1 MKEKIKILAYTLT
14 FLVKIDFKYISL
26 VLIKSVLFGIMP
38 VINLK
43 LTQVLI
49 DSLTRGQEI
58 EFIKILTFISVF
70 TCISD
75 LVGFSIKKIE
85 DYSLLEINK
94 FINIDILNK
103 IKKLDSKKLETSQ
116 TYDIINRVREDF
128 TVAMLDS
135 LNIMLDVFSAIIASL
150 SYIVIVL
157 SYNIFFLV
165 ILIVPIIRFLVEKKY
180 VILEYKNRL
189 DNTQSEIRKNY
200 IYAMTSDS
208 ENFKE
213 LKVYKAF
220 DYFISIFK
228 QLSDCINNTYK
239 KIYIK
244 KYRSLSVLSIL
255 DNLADFFVS
264 ANLGLRTFNGVISL
278 GDFILYN
285 NSIDNMK
292 NSLFTIFLNCA
303 LLNKNLEIIEM
314 GKEFFEL
321 DEEMEDPGKHNIEAI
336 DNIVIKDL
344 SYSYNQ
350 NKVLSNIDLRFEKNK
365 SYTIMGE
372 NGSGKSTLLKILMG
386 IYGDY
391 GGHIYVNGND
401 FSEIDISSYRNRL
414 NVMFQNYIKYR
425 SSIKENIFLDK
436 NAKDEE
442 VSKYL
447 SSLGMDGL
455 IDDIN
460 SNLGYEFDEGR
471 WLSEGQWQKLAFLRL
486 INKKCEMYLLD
497 EPSASLDIVSETKL
511 LNVLEKISGIKIM
524 ICHRFNEYTLK
535 SDEIIMLRDGEIIAK
550 GNHNQMLKICKDY
563 REMYKIYI
571 ETYSYNKSTDVL

>member
-1 MKEKIKILAYTLT
+1 MKEKLKILAYTLT
-14 FLVKIDFKYISL
+14 YLVKIDFKYIML
-26 VLIKSVLFGIMP
+26 VLMKSVLFGIRP

-49 DSLTRGQEI
+49 DSLTRGKEI
-58 EFIKILTFISVF
+58 EFIKILIFISVF

-85 DYSLLEINK
+85 EFSLLEINK

-103 IKKLDSKKLETSQ
+103 IKKLSAKKLETSE

-220 DYFISIFK
+220 DFFISMFK

-255 DNLADFFVS
+255 DNLVDFFAS
-264 ANLGLRTFNGVISL
+264 ANLGLRTFSGVISL

-292 NSLFTIFLNCA
+292 NSLFTIFLNGA

-321 DEEMEDPGKHNIEAI
+321 DEEMEEPGKHNIEAI
-336 DNIVIKDL
+336 DDIVMKDL

-365 SYTIMGE
+365 SYTIMGK

-391 GGHIYVNGND
+391 SGDIYVNGID
-401 FSEIDISSYRNRL
+401 LSKIDISSYRNRL

-425 SSIKENIFLDK
+425 SSIKENIFLGENVKEDK
-436 NAKDEE
+436 
-442 VSKYL
+442 VSKYI

-460 SNLGYEFDEGR
+460 SNLGYEFDGGR

-486 INKKCEMYLLD
+486 VNKECDMYLLD
-497 EPSASLDIVSETKL
+497 EPSASLDIVSERNL

-535 SDEIIMLRDGEIIAK
+535 SDEIIMLKDGEIIAK
-550 GNHNQMLKICKDY
+550 GSHNQMLNICEDY

-571 ETYSYNKSTDVL
+571 ETYFVN

>member
-1 MKEKIKILAYTLT
+1 MKEKLKILTYTLT

-58 EFIKILTFISVF
+58 EFIKILILISVF
-70 TCISD
+70 TCLSD

-103 IKKLDSKKLETSQ
+103 IKKLDAKKLETSQ

-220 DYFISIFK
+220 DYFICIFK

-239 KIYIK
+239 KIFIK

-255 DNLADFFVS
+255 EIFVDFFVS

-278 GDFILYN
+278 GDFVLYN

-292 NSLFTIFLNCA
+292 NSLFTIFLNGA

-321 DEEMEDPGKHNIEAI
+321 DEEMEGSGKINIEAI
-336 DNIVIKDL
+336 DNIVIKGL

-391 GGHIYVNGND
+391 GGHIYVNGID
-401 FSEIDISSYRNRL
+401 FSEIDIFSYRNRL

-460 SNLGYEFDEGR
+460 SNLGYEFDGGR
-471 WLSEGQWQKLAFLRL
+471 WLSEGQWQKLDFLRL
-486 INKKCEMYLLD
+486 INKEWDMYLLD
-497 EPSASLDIVSETKL
+497 EPSASLDIVSERKL
-511 LNVLEKISGIKIM
+511 LNILEKISGIKIM

-535 SDEIIMLRDGEIIAK
+535 SDEIIMLKDGEIIAK
-550 GNHNQMLKICKDY
+550 GNHNQMLNICEDY

-571 ETYSYNKSTDVL
+571 GTYCNNKSTDVL

>member
-1 MKEKIKILAYTLT
+1 MKEKFKILTYTLT
-14 FLVKIDFKYISL
+14 YLVKIDFKYISL

-49 DSLTRGQEI
+49 DSLTRGKEI
-58 EFIKILTFISVF
+58 EFIKILIFISVF

-85 DYSLLEINK
+85 EFSLLEINK

-103 IKKLDSKKLETSQ
+103 IKKLSAKKLETSE

-220 DYFISIFK
+220 DFFISMFK

-255 DNLADFFVS
+255 DNLVDFFAS
-264 ANLGLRTFNGVISL
+264 ANLGLRTFSGVISL

-292 NSLFTIFLNCA
+292 NSLFTIFLNGA

-321 DEEMEDPGKHNIEAI
+321 DEEMEEPGKHNIEAI
-336 DNIVIKDL
+336 DDIVMKDL

-365 SYTIMGE
+365 SYTIMGK

-391 GGHIYVNGND
+391 SGDIYVNGID
-401 FSEIDISSYRNRL
+401 LSKIDISSYRNRL

-425 SSIKENIFLDK
+425 SSIKENIFLGENVKEDK
-436 NAKDEE
+436 
-442 VSKYL
+442 VSKYI

-460 SNLGYEFDEGR
+460 SNLGYEFDGGR

-486 INKKCEMYLLD
+486 VNKECDMYLLD
-497 EPSASLDIVSETKL
+497 EPSASLDIVSERNL

-535 SDEIIMLRDGEIIAK
+535 SDEIIMLKDGEIIAK
-550 GNHNQMLKICKDY
+550 GSHNQMLNICEDY

-571 ETYSYNKSTDVL
+571 ETYFVN

>member
-1 MKEKIKILAYTLT
+1 MKEKLKILTYTLT
-14 FLVKIDFKYISL
+14 YLVKIDFKYISL
-26 VLIKSVLFGIMP
+26 VLIKSVLFGIRP

-58 EFIKILTFISVF
+58 EFIKILVFISVF

-75 LVGFSIKKIE
+75 LVSFSIKKIE
-85 DYSLLEINK
+85 DFSLLEINK

-103 IKKLDSKKLETSQ
+103 IKKLDTKKLETSE

-255 DNLADFFVS
+255 DNLVDFFAS
-264 ANLGLRTFNGVISL
+264 ANLGLRTFRGIISL

-321 DEEMEDPGKHNIEAI
+321 DEEMEEPGKHNIEAI
-336 DNIVIKDL
+336 ENIVIKDL

-365 SYTIMGE
+365 SYTIMGK

-391 GGHIYVNGND
+391 GGDIYVNGID
-401 FSEIDISSYRNRL
+401 FSKIDISSYRNCL

-425 SSIKENIFLDK
+425 SSIKENIFLGEDVKKDK
-436 NAKDEE
+436 
-442 VSKYL
+442 VSKYI
-447 SSLGMDGL
+447 SSLGMDEL

-460 SNLGYEFDEGR
+460 SNLGYEFDGGR

-486 INKKCEMYLLD
+486 VNKECDMYLLD
-497 EPSASLDIVSETKL
+497 EPSSSLDIVSERKL
-511 LNVLEKISGIKIM
+511 LNVLEKISGIKII

-535 SDEIIMLRDGEIIAK
+535 SDEIIMLKDGEIIAK
-550 GNHNQMLKICKDY
+550 GNHNQMLNTCEDY

>member
-1 MKEKIKILAYTLT
+1 MKEKLKILSYTLT
-14 FLVKIDFKYISL
+14 YLIKIDFKYIRL
-26 VLIKSVLFGIMP
+26 VLIKSVFFGIMP

-43 LTQVLI
+43 FTQMLI

-58 EFIKILTFISVF
+58 EFVKILIFISVF

-75 LVGFSIKKIE
+75 LVGFNIKKIE
-85 DYSLLEINK
+85 DFSLLEINK

-103 IKKLDSKKLETSQ
+103 IKKLDAKKLETSH
-116 TYDIINRVREDF
+116 TFDIINRVREDF
-128 TVAMLDS
+128 TMAMLDS
-135 LNIMLDVFSAIIASL
+135 LNIMLDVFSATIASL
-150 SYIVIVL
+150 SYIVIVI
-157 SYNIFFLV
+157 SYNLFYLV

-189 DNTQSEIRKNY
+189 NNTQSEIRKNY
-200 IYAMTSDS
+200 IYDMTSDS

-213 LKVYKAF
+213 LKLYKAF
-220 DYFISIFK
+220 EYLISLFTH
-228 QLSDCINNTYK
+228 LSNCINNTYK

-255 DNLADFFVS
+255 ETLVDFLAS
-264 ANLGLRTFNGVISL
+264 ANLGLRTFRGIISL

-292 NSLFTIFLNCA
+292 NSLFTIFLNGA

-321 DEEMEDPGKHNIEAI
+321 DEEIENPGKIKIKAIE
-336 DNIVIKDL
+336 NIVIKDL
-344 SYSYNQ
+344 SYSYKQ
-350 NKVLSNIDLRFEKNK
+350 NKVLANIDLRFEKNK

-391 GGHIYVNGND
+391 SGDIYVND
-401 FSEIDISSYRNRL
+401 IDLSDIYISSYRNRI

-425 SSIKENIFLDK
+425 LSIKENIFLGE
-436 NAKDEE
+436 NVKDEE

-455 IDDIN
+455 IDDLN
-460 SNLGYEFDEGR
+460 SNLGYEFDGGR

-486 INKKCEMYLLD
+486 INKECDMYLLD
-497 EPSASLDIVSETKL
+497 EPSASLDIVSERKL

-524 ICHRFNEYTLK
+524 ICHRFNEYILK
-535 SDEIIMLRDGEIIAK
+535 SDEIIMLKDGEIIAK
-550 GNHNQMLKICKDY
+550 GNHNQMLNICEDY

-571 ETYSYNKSTDVL
+571 ETYSYNKSTDGL

>member
-1 MKEKIKILAYTLT
+1 MKEKFKILTYTLT
-14 FLVKIDFKYISL
+14 YLVKVDFKYISL
-26 VLIKSVLFGIMP
+26 VLIKSVLFGIRP

-58 EFIKILTFISVF
+58 EFIKTLIFLNVFI
-70 TCISD
+70 CISD

-85 DYSLLEINK
+85 DFSLLEINK
-94 FINIDILNK
+94 SINIDILNK
-103 IKKLDSKKLETSQ
+103 IKKLDAKKLETSE

-135 LNIMLDVFSAIIASL
+135 LNIMLDVFSAIIASI

-165 ILIVPIIRFLVEKKY
+165 ILIVPVIRFVVEKKY

-220 DYFISIFK
+220 DYFISMFK
-228 QLSDCINNTYK
+228 QLSDCINNTYR
-239 KIYIK
+239 KIYYN

-255 DNLADFFVS
+255 DTLVDFFAS
-264 ANLGLRTFNGVISL
+264 ANLGLRTFNGIISL

-292 NSLFTIFLNCA
+292 NSLFTIFLNVA

-321 DEEMEDPGKHNIEAI
+321 DEEMEGSGKHNIEAI
-336 DNIVIKDL
+336 DDIVMKDL
-344 SYSYNQ
+344 SYSYNK

-391 GGHIYVNGND
+391 SGHIYVNGID
-401 FSEIDISSYRNRL
+401 FSKIDISSYRYRL

-425 SSIKENIFLDK
+425 LSIKENIFLGEDVEDDK
-436 NAKDEE
+436 
-442 VSKYL
+442 VSKYI
-447 SSLGMDGL
+447 SSLGMDEL
-455 IDDIN
+455 IDYIN
-460 SNLGYEFDEGR
+460 LNLGYEFDGGR

-486 INKKCEMYLLD
+486 INKECDMYLLD
-497 EPSASLDIVSETKL
+497 EPSASLDIVSERKL

-535 SDEIIMLRDGEIIAK
+535 SDEIIMLKDGEIIAK
-550 GNHNQMLKICKDY
+550 GNHNQMLNICEDY
-563 REMYKIYI
+563 RKMYKIYI
-571 ETYSYNKSTDVL
+571 ETYFGN

>member
-1 MKEKIKILAYTLT
+1 MKEKLKILTYTLT
-14 FLVKIDFKYISL
+14 YLVKVDFKYISL
-26 VLIKSVLFGIMP
+26 VLIKSVLFGIRP

-58 EFIKILTFISVF
+58 EFIKTLIFLNVFI
-70 TCISD
+70 CISD

-85 DYSLLEINK
+85 DFSLLEINK
-94 FINIDILNK
+94 SINIDILNK
-103 IKKLDSKKLETSQ
+103 IKKLDAKKLETSE

-135 LNIMLDVFSAIIASL
+135 LNIMLDVFSAIIASI

-165 ILIVPIIRFLVEKKY
+165 ILIVPVIRFVVEKKY

-213 LKVYKAF
+213 LKVYRAF
-220 DYFISIFK
+220 DYFISMFK
-228 QLSDCINNTYK
+228 QLSDCINNTYR
-239 KIYIK
+239 KIYYN

-255 DNLADFFVS
+255 DTLVDFFAS
-264 ANLGLRTFNGVISL
+264 ANLGLRTFNGIISL

-292 NSLFTIFLNCA
+292 NSLFTIFLNVA

-321 DEEMEDPGKHNIEAI
+321 DEELKDSGKIKIETI
-336 DNIVIKDL
+336 DNIVMKDL
-344 SYSYNQ
+344 SYSYNK

-391 GGHIYVNGND
+391 SGHIYVNGID
-401 FSEIDISSYRNRL
+401 LSKIDISSYRNRL
-414 NVMFQNYIKYR
+414 NVMFQNYIQYR
-425 SSIKENIFLDK
+425 SSIKENIFLGEDVEDDK
-436 NAKDEE
+436 
-442 VSKYL
+442 VSKYI
-447 SSLGMDGL
+447 SSLGMDEL

-460 SNLGYEFDEGR
+460 LNLGYEFDGGR

-486 INKKCEMYLLD
+486 INKECDMYLLD
-497 EPSASLDIVSETKL
+497 EPSASLDIVSERKL

-535 SDEIIMLRDGEIIAK
+535 SDEIIMLKDGEIIAK
-550 GNHNQMLKICKDY
+550 GNHKHMLNICEDY
-563 REMYKIYI
+563 RKMYKIYI
-571 ETYSYNKSTDVL
+571 ETYFGN